1 MFTFNI
7 CLEISILS
15 LERGAWV
22 RIPKNVQ
29 HVTFNSNVKVPLDN
43 SISDKK
49 YGTGHVILEPARDEL
64 PRIAHSETK
73 NFRSEIEISRTMKLI
88 LRVRQKNIAVQCPH
102 NIVEIKSLTKQNIHV
117 CQKCVLLVYIMTLM
131 TLASIPLSPLH
142 IT

>member
-49 YGTGHVILEPARDEL
+49 YGAGHVILEPGRARDEL
-64 PRIAHSETK
+64 LRIA
-73 NFRSEIEISRTMKLI
+73 N
-88 LRVRQKNIAVQCPH
+88 
-102 NIVEIKSLTKQNIHV
+102 
-117 CQKCVLLVYIMTLM
+117 
-131 TLASIPLSPLH
+131 
-142 IT
+142 